1 MSAWDQ
7 QNDPQSMIYAM
18 HREVTGQILNLL
30 DGLYSN
36 VEDGLFELAYR
47 SADDGQRRRCFDLMR
62 ELRFR
67 RGGLVK
73 GFARIMDKTREQWF
87 DTFTDESVQQE
98 HSMDE
103 VIMRLAEKSQSH
115 FGGVLQSISERTAVA
130 TGRDF
135 APYDEVPISPRR
147 VSHAFVRSCRS
158 LKLDD
163 ASIEIVLELFGR
175 FVLDGLG
182 NIYGDCN
189 LKLQA
194 AGFLTADEIL
204 QASGA

>member
-1 MSAWDQ
+1 
-7 QNDPQSMIYAM
+7 MIHAM

-47 SADDGQRRRCFDLMR
+47 SGDDGQRRRCFDLMR

-73 GFARIMDKTREQWF
+73 GFAKIMDKAREHWF
-87 DTFTDESVQQE
+87 ESANDVPDQQGQ
-98 HSMDE
+98 SLDQ
-103 VIMRLAEKSQSH
+103 VIMRLAEKSQAH
-115 FGGVLQSISERTAVA
+115 FGGVLQSICERTAVA

-135 APYDEVPISPRR
+135 APDDDLPISPRR

-163 ASIEIVLELFGR
+163 ASIEIVMELFAR

-194 AGFLTADEIL
+194 EGFLTADEIM
-204 QASGA
+204 QASRA